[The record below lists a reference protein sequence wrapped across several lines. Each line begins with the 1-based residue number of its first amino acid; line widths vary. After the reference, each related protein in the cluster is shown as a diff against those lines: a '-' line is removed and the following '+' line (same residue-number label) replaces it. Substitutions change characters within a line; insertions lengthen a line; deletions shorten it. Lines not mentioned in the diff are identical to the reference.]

1 MQTNGITANGITLD
15 CVTSDSITLGYN
27 AVGYNT
33 VASSTAITPGI
44 LAYAPATGT
53 IPVQE
58 EVSETL
64 KKAEALK
71 EISRRANGK
80 KYGIPD
86 EDPDAKTALRSAEG
100 KIHVGIYKDGKLDR
114 IANILP
120 AIEDVK
126 IYNQNTV
133 VISFADGT
141 KEIAK
146 VDEKNDY
153 FDIEQGVSVCIA
165 KKLLSD
171 KTDGNGTSVY
181 NKLVKYALGVEAENR
196 KAEAKAISKEREH
209 KERLERRRRK
219 AREKR
224 KEKAN
229 ARREEMIETQ
239 AEAYVRAMQKL
250 KESE

>member
-27 AVGYNT
+27 T

-44 LAYAPATGT
+44 LAYAPATGA
-53 IPVQE
+53 IPVPE

-64 KKAEALK
+64 KKAEAFK
-71 EISRRANGK
+71 EISRRAK

-86 EDPDAKTALRSAEG
+86 EDPDAKTALRAADG
-100 KIHVGIYKDGKLDR
+100 KMHVGIYKDGKLDR
-114 IANILP
+114 IADILP

-141 KEIAK
+141 KETARLSK
-146 VDEKNDY
+146 EENF
-153 FDIEQGVSVCIA
+153 FDIERGISICIA

-181 NKLVKYALGVEAENR
+181 NKLVEYAVRFEAR
-196 KAEAKAISKEREH
+196 KRYQEATDYIEKMERE
-209 KERLERRRRK
+209 ERLKMRRRK
-219 AREKR
+219 TQEKR

>member
-15 CVTSDSITLGYN
+15 CVTSDSIML
-27 AVGYNT
+27 GYNT

-44 LAYAPATGT
+44 LAYAPATGA

-64 KKAEALK
+64 KKVEAF
-71 EISRRANGK
+71 GK

-181 NKLVKYALGVEAENR
+181 NKLVKHALGVEAENR
-196 KAEAKAISKEREH
+196 KAEAMAIIKEREQ

-219 AREKR
+219 TQEKR
-224 KEKAN
+224 REKAN
-229 ARREEMIETQ
+229 ARREEQIEAQ